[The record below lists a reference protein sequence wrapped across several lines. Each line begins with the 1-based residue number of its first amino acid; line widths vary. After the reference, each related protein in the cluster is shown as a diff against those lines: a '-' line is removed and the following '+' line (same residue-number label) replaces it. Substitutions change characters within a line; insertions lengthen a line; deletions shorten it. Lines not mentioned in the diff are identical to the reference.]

1 MIYSLS
7 ERESYGPATRRKVSK
22 AWYFLRHFFP
32 RLYGLINDMDGII
45 ALVVVVVVVEE
56 SSFSVLNIAFEGL

>member
-1 MIYSLS
+1 MIHSLS
-7 ERESYGPATRRKVSK
+7 ERESYGAATRRKVSK

-32 RLYGLINDMDGII
+32 RLYVLINDMDGII
-45 ALVVVVVVVEE
+45 ALVVVVVEE